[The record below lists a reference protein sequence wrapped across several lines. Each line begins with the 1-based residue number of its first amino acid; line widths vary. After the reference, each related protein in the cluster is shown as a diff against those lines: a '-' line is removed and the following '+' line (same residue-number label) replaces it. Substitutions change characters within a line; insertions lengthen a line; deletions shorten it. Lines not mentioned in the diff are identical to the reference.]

1 MSLVINVNDTDHFDF
16 LSATSQA
23 DLPETVTHLEVD
35 VVGLKHGLLYK
46 RRGVHG
52 WSPLP
57 VENFS
62 LYHTAIGL

>member
-1 MSLVINVNDTDHFDF
+1 MRFSSLSLSILADSLNTMSLVINVNDTDHFDF

-52 WSPLP
+52 
-57 VENFS
+57 
-62 LYHTAIGL
+62 

>member
-52 WSPLP
+52 
-57 VENFS
+57 
-62 LYHTAIGL
+62 